1 MDSVPQRQTRS
12 ARTLDEGSVFGTQS
26 SLAKGRHPAED
37 CLPAWSP
44 DGSHILF
51 LSDRDGNSE
60 VYVMDADGS
69 GQADLT
75 NDPAEDGDPRW
86 SPR

>member
-1 MDSVPQRQTRS
+1 MNP
-12 ARTLDEGSVFGTQS
+12 
-26 SLAKGRHPAED
+26 
-37 CLPAWSP
+37 
-44 DGSHILF
+44 
-51 LSDRDGNSE
+51 
-60 VYVMDADGS
+60 DGS